1 MATLLFLGAS
11 VSQLP
16 AIRFAREAGHLVVAC
31 DGDPR
36 AVAFGSCDV
45 AEVVDFSDVDAVVA
59 VAQRHGVEGL
69 LAVCSDRAVSPA
81 AAVAGRLGLPGIGT
95 DVARRMTHKPTMRAR
110 LASGGVPQPAYAVLT
125 GSSDLE
131 AAAAV
136 KLPAVVKPADSGGQR
151 GLSRVERPEQVEA
164 ALAHALAA
172 SRGGEAMFEEYVE
185 GGELNALL
193 VVRNRVPALV
203 TLSDRLRPAGVGFGV
218 GWIHSYPSRLR
229 ADVLERVA
237 ELACA
242 AVTCLG
248 LRDGIAFP
256 QLIATEDRVVVVEVA
271 ARIGAGQMAD
281 LVRHATGIE
290 LYEVAIAQ
298 ALGEAVPDAWVTP
311 TVERPIAIRFLTAS
325 PGTLPVGTVTA
336 IDGLERVH
344 AARGVLDAGL
354 YFGTGAKL
362 RPVQVDADRSGYVI
376 ATAGTA
382 AGALRR
388 ADRAAR
394 KLRVRV
400 EEPAPS
406 SWSRRRRAALLPV
419 AASLALLAVS
429 VGAFRLTEA
438 AKLQPPLIV
447 GTRVDKTFS
456 PVCRCRRDVAHVA
469 FRLVPAARVAVGV
482 VTASGRL
489 VATLLPLRQH
499 PAGTVRASWSGR
511 TALARLAHDG
521 VYYLEVSFPA
531 LQRTLRLPG
540 SIVLDTRRP
549 RIESAVTREGRSSLI
564 VRYRFN
570 KPARAE
576 LLVNGRRAELTR
588 FAPKAGTLHWSERF
602 PNGHPLQDGSY
613 RLALVAI
620 DRAGNPSRIRH
631 LGRLR
636 LS

>member
-1 MATLLFLGAS
+1 M
-11 VSQLP
+11 
-16 AIRFAREAGHLVVAC
+16 
-31 DGDPR
+31 
-36 AVAFGSCDV
+36 

-69 LAVCSDRAVSPA
+69 LAVCSDRAVPPA
-81 AAVAGRLGLPGIGT
+81 AAAADRLGLPGIGT

-110 LASGGVPQPAYAVLT
+110 LAEGGVPQPTYAVLT
-125 GSSDLE
+125 GSSDLDSE
-131 AAAAV
+131 APAAV

-151 GLSRVERPEQVEA
+151 GLSLVDRHEQVGA

-172 SRGGEAMFEEYVE
+172 SESGEAMLEEYVE

-193 VVRNRVPALV
+193 VVRDGVPGLV

-229 ADVLERVA
+229 ADVLAQVA
-237 ELACA
+237 EVART

-298 ALGEAVPDAWVTP
+298 ALGEIVPDALVTP

-325 PGTLPVGTVTA
+325 PGMLPAGTVTTIA
-336 IDGLERVH
+336 GLERVR

-354 YFGTGAKL
+354 YFGTGAEL

-382 AGALRR
+382 ARALRR

-400 EEPAPS
+400 GEPAAS
-406 SWSRRRRAALLPV
+406 SWARRRPAAFLVAIGLALLPV
-419 AASLALLAVS
+419 S
-429 VGAFRLTEA
+429 VGVFGLTGA
-438 AKLQPPLIV
+438 AKLKRPLIV
-447 GTRVDKTFS
+447 GTRIDKTFS

-469 FRLVPAARVAVGV
+469 FRLVPAARVAVDV
-482 VTASGRL
+482 VTASGRR

-499 PAGTVRASWSGR
+499 PAGTLRASWSGR
-511 TALARLAHDG
+511 TALAKLAHDG

-549 RIESAVTREGRSSLI
+549 RIEAAVTRQGRSSLV
-564 VRYRFN
+564 VRYRFD
-570 KPARAE
+570 KPAQAA
-576 LLVNGRRAELTR
+576 LLVDGRRAELTR
-588 FAPKAGTLHWSERF
+588 SAPMAGTLRWSERF
-602 PNGHPLQDGSY
+602 PNGHPLRDGSY
-613 RLALVAI
+613 RLALLAI
-620 DRAGNPSRIRH
+620 DRAGNPSRVRH